1 MVPFEA
7 GQAIFV
13 DVVVDWVVVL
23 GVLED
28 VVVIVEFPEAA
39 ATLAPLLVVSD
50 VLIDVVTV
58 AEDVVPFDITPV
70 AVFPEFAKP

>member
-13 DVVVDWVVVL
+13 DVVVDCVVVL

-39 ATLAPLLVVSD
+39 ATPAPLLVVSD
-50 VLIDVVTV
+50 MLVDGLPV
-58 AEDVVPFDITPV
+58 AEDVVLFDITPV